1 MKYKYW
7 NRAFWYTGYY
17 VSYIKNKSSIKIT
30 KVTLWYG
37 FSESLGIYQGHKK
50 LHETYT
56 GNSTTSDLE
65 EYVGVENNE

>member
-1 MKYKYW
+1 MLKDNEY
-7 NRAFWYTGYY
+7 
-17 VSYIKNKSSIKIT
+17 YIKNKSSIKIT

-56 GNSTTSDLE
+56 GNSTTSDSKKVKTIVNIVIFFEITKYILK
-65 EYVGVENNE
+65 